1 MYTDSSRSSE
11 VCVDSSR
18 NAGAASCGAL
28 GLSVQC
34 YCMGPG
40 RLWDSGCAAQAP
52 WDQAEGWRRK
62 AASSKCLLSKYL
74 LEVLYEKS
82 AFL

>member
-1 MYTDSSRSSE
+1 MCRQQQECWCCQLWGTRSVSA
-11 VCVDSSR
+11 VLLH
-18 NAGAASCGAL
+18 GA
-28 GLSVQC
+28 
-34 YCMGPG
+34 
-40 RLWDSGCAAQAP
+40 WDSGCAAQAL